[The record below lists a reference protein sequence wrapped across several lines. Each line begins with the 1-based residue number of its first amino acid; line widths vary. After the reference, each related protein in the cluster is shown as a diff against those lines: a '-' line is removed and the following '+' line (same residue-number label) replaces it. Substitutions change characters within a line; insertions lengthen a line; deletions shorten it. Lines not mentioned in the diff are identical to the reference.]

1 MNENNIYINNI
12 LNEIQNYDI
21 DINKKYMSAMSE
33 ITELK
38 NKNEKLENQVTNLT
52 NIITN
57 IKKEFNENI
66 NNLKMELNKI
76 SMKSG
81 IIHTGELN
89 GNNNSKTIQIK
100 FNEPFE
106 KEPSHVILS
115 TVKLDTHHNENTRY
129 NIKYENLNKL
139 GFDIIV
145 STWLNTIIFGL
156 DIQWTAFS

>member
-38 NKNEKLENQVTNLT
+38 NRTEKLENQVTNLT

-81 IIHTGELN
+81 IIYTGELT
-89 GNNNSKTIQIK
+89 GNNSKTIQIK
-100 FNEPFE
+100 FNEPFG

-115 TVKLDTHHNENTRY
+115 IVKLDTYHNKNTRY
-129 NIKYENLNKL
+129 NIKYEKLNKL

-145 STWLNTIIFGL
+145 STWLDTIIFGL